1 MTALRN
7 VTLTYNLLKPRRIF
21 LFKEPQCFLFNHTQD
36 SLGLLLLQLICQF
49 LGKIDV
55 LIYFIFF
62 TIPAVHIKFRWHL
75 FKAGAFRRS
84 SYQIGVTT
92 IAGNPCKKRGGVHI
106 LLWNIFAAVR
116 WRRLGSK
123 AMCVSYACAM

>member
-49 LGKIDV
+49 LGKIDCVDIFYIFYHPSGTHQISLASFQSRGIQEV
-55 LIYFIFF
+55 LLSD
-62 TIPAVHIKFRWHL
+62 R
-75 FKAGAFRRS
+75 
-84 SYQIGVTT
+84 
-92 IAGNPCKKRGGVHI
+92 GNHHCR
-106 LLWNIFAAVR
+106 
-116 WRRLGSK
+116 
-123 AMCVSYACAM
+123 